1 MIGFKVKKI
10 IAWIMNLFLI
20 SDLLIAIER
29 RRYHAQYIRIINY
42 HDTRNDRIAK
52 QIRWLKKHYNN
63 VTYDEFKT
71 FMSGKPLAG
80 SKPGIML
87 TFDDGL
93 EGNYWTAMRTLKE
106 EKMTGYF
113 MISSDLIG
121 GKGYMSKEQIKEL
134 IEHGHVV
141 GCHTATHHRMD
152 KSDSESTLEYE
163 ITESKEKLEKMFDI
177 PVDIFC
183 WCGGEE
189 HTYTAEA
196 EKVIEQSG
204 YKYGFMTNSFPVT
217 RETDRFHIQRIN
229 VEDLWTIGLMKFQI
243 CGLMDKKFQKKRER
257 VNKLTK

>member
-1 MIGFKVKKI
+1 MGFKIKKI

-29 RRYHAQYIRIINY
+29 RRYRSQYIRVINY
-42 HDTRNDRIAK
+42 HDTQDDRILK
-52 QIRWLKKHYNN
+52 HIRWLKKHYSN
-63 VTYDEFKT
+63 VTYDEFKA

-80 SKPGIML
+80 HKPGIML

-93 EGNYWTAMRTLKE
+93 EGNYRTAMSVLNE

-113 MISSDLIG
+113 MVSSDLIG
-121 GKGYMSKEQIKEL
+121 GKGYMSEAQIKEL
-134 IEHGHVV
+134 IKRGHVL

-152 KSDSESTLEYE
+152 KTDSERTLEYE
-163 ITESKEKLEKMFDI
+163 IRGSKEKLEKMFGI
-177 PVDIFC
+177 PVEIFC

-189 HTYTAEA
+189 HTYTQEA

-204 YKYGFMTNSFPVT
+204 YRYGFMTNSFPVT
-217 RETDRFHIQRIN
+217 RETDSFHIQRIN
-229 VEDLWTIGLMKFQI
+229 VEDSWTIGLMKFQI

-257 VNKLTK
+257 VNELTK